1 MKRKL
6 FSILMVVAMLAGLI
20 LPLVGCN
27 SNNATDAL
35 VIMTETLDGLF
46 NPFYSTTAPDA
57 TIVSMTQIGMLTT
70 GYVNEEATVA
80 FGDDEAVAVK
90 DMAYSYDANTD
101 KTTYTFVIKNGIQ
114 FSDGHPLTIED
125 VLFNMYV
132 YLDPV
137 YAGSST
143 MYSTDIVGLSDYRTQ
158 TQGSDDSDT
167 DEVIAEQASARAK
180 NRIME
185 LVNLFRQVGK
195 LPGGTYEASETQM
208 RDAIGSHS
216 VSSGYVEA
224 ISNNASEVTNAN
236 LLADY
241 ERTLSEFR
249 EELNR
254 DYESAKDSFTE
265 EPYKSTGEFD
275 EITSFM
281 YAEGFVKVDYV
292 KDPVTNKPQYDK
304 IEKVTRYYSNV
315 NNKEEAINYV
325 YNSKTSTALD
335 EILLLWGT
343 GNTLSAEYAAQ
354 AKQVILLERI
364 TGDELL
370 IPSITGIV
378 SVGHH
383 TDETSVTVNDNTY
396 AVAREHNEKD
406 GTPLN
411 ANEYDVLRITIN
423 GVDPKAIWNFA
434 FSVAPQHYYTSA
446 NYGDQPHSV
455 DVKNHNYG
463 VDYASFNFHTNVIQ
477 SQKNIRVPMGAGAY
491 VATDANN
498 KSNPEGNAFYRDNVV
513 YFKRNENFMMGT
525 PNIEKV
531 RYQVVSAT
539 NALNVLETGAVHFV
553 TPQFTPNNIT
563 KINSLK
569 DKGIESTS
577 TDQLG
582 YGYIGI
588 NAGKVKSIHLRK
600 AIMYAMDTSL
610 AINYYSTGTA
620 KNIYWPMSTVSWA
633 YPKQGN
639 VLDQDNGR
647 PYASGYLGDEAA
659 KQAIEQCMTSANVTP
674 GDNQLK
680 LKFTIAGSS
689 LTDHPTYATFQKAAT
704 ILNECGWNVEVVAD
718 TQALTKLS
726 TGALAVWAAAWGTTI
741 DPDMYQVYHKSST
754 ATSVIA
760 WGYNEIRDQDGYD
773 TEKDIL
779 NKLSDVIDQARET
792 DNRKDRSDYYKTA
805 MGYVLDLAIE
815 LPVYQRKVLYAYN
828 ADVIDASSLP
838 ETINPYTSPLDK
850 LWEIKL
856 TDEASAGGSN
866 GLSSGAVVG
875 ILIGC
880 FFGGWMIAIAILFA
894 TKKLTMA
901 KIYKLLGREVYEDM
915 GPLNYDDNVLL
926 EEDGEYIIL
935 EEEIYVEEDVI
946 VDVDDESTPTEGSN
960 DENK

>member
-6 FSILMVVAMLAGLI
+6 FSILMVVAMLAGLV
-20 LPLVGCN
+20 LPLIACN
-27 SNNATDAL
+27 STNGTDAL
-35 VIMTETLDGLF
+35 VIMTDALDGLF

-57 TIVSMTQIGMLTT
+57 TIVSMTQVSMLTT

-80 FGDDEAVAVK
+80 FGDEESVVVK
-90 DMAYSYDANTD
+90 DMDYIYDANTD
-101 KTTYTFVIKNGIQ
+101 KTTYNFVIKNGIQ

-125 VLFNMYV
+125 VLFNIYV

-158 TQGSDDSDT
+158 TQGSDDSNT
-167 DEVIAEQASARAK
+167 DEIISEQASARAN
-180 NRIME
+180 NRIRE
-185 LVNLFRQVGK
+185 LVSVFRTTGK
-195 LPGGTYEASETQM
+195 QPSGSYEASDAEM
-208 RDAIGSHS
+208 REAI
-216 VSSGYVEA
+216 SSWNLSDGYKEA
-224 ISNNASEVTNAN
+224 ISNDPSKVTTAN
-236 LLADY
+236 LLTDY

-254 DYESAKDSFTE
+254 DYESAKESFTE

-281 YAEGFVKVDYV
+281 FAEGFVKIEYE
-292 KDPVTNKPQYDK
+292 KDPITNKPKYDT
-304 IEKVTRYYSNV
+304 IIDVDRQYSNV
-315 NNKEEAINYV
+315 TTKEEAINYV
-325 YNSKTSTALD
+325 YNTKTTTALD
-335 EILLLWGT
+335 EILLYWGT
-343 GNTLSAEYAAQ
+343 GNTLSSEYASQ

-364 TGDELL
+364 TGDQLL
-370 IPSITGIV
+370 IPSISGIV

-383 TDETSVTVNDNTY
+383 TDETSITVNGTTY
-396 AVAREHNEKD
+396 AIAQEHNEKD
-406 GTPLN
+406 GSPLN
-411 ANEYDVLRITIN
+411 AEEYDVLQITIN

-455 DVKNHNYG
+455 DIKNHNYG
-463 VDYASFNFHTNVIQ
+463 VDYASFAFHTTVLQ

-498 KSNPEGNAFYRDNVV
+498 NSNPEGNDFYRDNVV
-513 YFKRNENFMMGT
+513 YFKRNDNFMMGQ
-525 PNIEKV
+525 PNIEKI

-553 TPQFTPNNIT
+553 TPQFTPNNIN
-563 KINSLK
+563 KINSLAE
-569 DKGIESTS
+569 KGIESTS

-588 NAGKVKSIHLRK
+588 NAGKVKDINLRK

-610 AINYYSTGTA
+610 ALSYYSTGTA

-647 PYASGYLGDEAA
+647 TYASGYLGDEAA
-659 KQAIEQCMTSANVTP
+659 KNAIEQCMTAANVSA
-674 GDNQLK
+674 GDSQLK

-741 DPDMYQVYHKSST
+741 DPDMYQVYHKNST
-754 ATSVIA
+754 ATSVLA
-760 WGYNEIRDQDGYD
+760 WGYNEILNQDGYD

-779 NKLSDVIDQARET
+779 NKLSVVIDQARST

-828 ADVIDASSLP
+828 ADVIDSSSLP

-850 LWEIKL
+850 IWEIKL
-856 TDEASAGGSN
+856 TEEASATGSANTLPGG
-866 GLSSGAVVG
+866 AIAG
-875 ILIGC
+875 IVIGC
-880 FFGGWMIAIAILFA
+880 FFGVCFAVIAVLFGTKTITIATIRR
-894 TKKLTMA
+894 
-901 KIYKLLGREVYEDM
+901 LLKGNIDEEMQALDFDDEVY
-915 GPLNYDDNVLL
+915 YD
-926 EEDGEYIIL
+926 EDGEYIVL
-935 EEEIYVEEDVI
+935 EEEVYVEEDVI
-946 VDVDDESTPTEGSN
+946 VDIDEE
-960 DENK
+960 